1 MLIFTQLTDRK
12 HRYFPEAF
20 AIYSEAFPA
29 DQRQPSSIV
38 EERLNNKLYQWFVGV
53 IQNTVDLPD
62 NPPKPSKIRQEQKS
76 PPSLATEIGDM
87 SSGLSGQDKVV
98 CIALLYPLEN
108 TDFILLDYLA
118 TDRAYRSQGIGSQCM
133 QYLGQLLAAS
143 KKTLIIE
150 VENPDTGEDRENKQ
164 RRFQF
169 YRRAGAKVLKNVPY
183 VLPPLAT
190 EGTAEMKLML
200 FPGSPAGYLEG
211 NLLKRVVQQIYRE
224 VYNRD
229 ETDAILNSFIHQIGD
244 RIELI

>member
-1 MLIFTQLTDRK
+1 MFFTQLTDRR
-12 HRYFPEAF
+12 HRYFPQALE
-20 AIYSEAFPA
+20 IYTEAFPA
-29 DQRQPSSIV
+29 DQRQPCSVI

-53 IQNTVDLPD
+53 IQTAVYQPD
-62 NPPKPSKIRQEQKS
+62 NTENLNSVANSHESAIAPAEARGKIK
-76 PPSLATEIGDM
+76 
-87 SSGLSGQDKVV
+87 SGLDSGQDKVV

-118 TDRAYRSQGIGSQCM
+118 TDLAYRSQGIGSQCM
-133 QYLGQLLAAS
+133 QYLEQILAAS
-143 KKTLIIE
+143 QKTLIIE
-150 VENPDTGEDRENKQ
+150 VENPDSEEEREQKQ

-169 YRRAGAKVLKNVPY
+169 YRRAGAKLLKNVRY
-183 VLPPLAT
+183 VLPPLAM

-200 FPGSPAGYLEG
+200 FPGNWDYLEG
-211 NLLKRVVQQIYRE
+211 ILLKRLVQQIYRE